1 MKAEEQ
7 QSKDMMARQAAL
19 ETMGM
24 PVEQQEFGFEDHKAL
39 YNYAQ
44 ERAPFNQ
51 PPVKIIDESVASP
64 EVTSC
69 PEYPR
74 AEFSS
79 PPAFDINGS
88 VLKVALKSK
97 QEKVLKQETVLN
109 AIGTRDVARL
119 GRAKKICHL
128 SRASLPIMPN
138 ESIKKFKYITCST
151 IFQLH

>member
-1 MKAEEQ
+1 MI
-7 QSKDMMARQAAL
+7 L
-19 ETMGM
+19 
-24 PVEQQEFGFEDHKAL
+24 
-39 YNYAQ
+39 
-44 ERAPFNQ
+44 
-51 PPVKIIDESVASP
+51 ASP

-119 GRAKKICHL
+119 GRAKKIFHL
-128 SRASLPIMPN
+128 SRLN
-138 ESIKKFKYITCST
+138 RT
-151 IFQLH
+151 